1 MAEERED
8 RNPEGQPEREQQRR
22 RVPFH
27 RPRIERMVSEEE
39 IDIGGRL
46 FPMAGVSFLI
56 LLMLVAMAKD
66 LFSKSKIQ
74 VDVPRST
81 RIETELEENIAVTIT
96 KDSRVYVNDQEVSFD
111 TLAQVIERAHRQD
124 PDTAFWYTKLVL
136 IRADKSL
143 PFGTVLKALD
153 AAKKAK
159 SQRVAFAV
167 IREKEGQP

>member
-1 MAEERED
+1 MAEEPKVQQQP
-8 RNPEGQPEREQQRR
+8 PEEPEKRQRVR
-22 RVPFH
+22 FR
-27 RPRIERMVSEEE
+27 RPRIERMISEEE
-39 IDIGGRL
+39 IDIGGKL

-56 LLMLVAMAKD
+56 LLMLVAMARD

-96 KDSRVYVNDQEVSFD
+96 KDSRVYVNDQEVTFD
-111 TLAQVIERAHRQD
+111 TLDRVIERAHRQD
-124 PDTAFWYTKLVL
+124 PDTSFWYTKLVL

-167 IREKEGQP
+167 IREKEKQP

>member
-1 MAEERED
+1 MAEEPKVQQQP
-8 RNPEGQPEREQQRR
+8 PEEPEKRR
-22 RVPFH
+22 RVRFR
-27 RPRIERMVSEEE
+27 RPRIERMISEEE
-39 IDIGGRL
+39 IDIGGKL

-56 LLMLVAMAKD
+56 LLMLVAMARD

-96 KDSRVYVNDQEVSFD
+96 KDSRVYVNDQEVTFD
-111 TLAQVIERAHRQD
+111 TLDRVIERAHRQD

-167 IREKEGQP
+167 IREKEKQP

>member
-1 MAEERED
+1 MAEEPKVQQQP
-8 RNPEGQPEREQQRR
+8 PEEPEKRQRVR
-22 RVPFH
+22 FR
-27 RPRIERMVSEEE
+27 RPRIERMISEEE
-39 IDIGGRL
+39 IDIGG
-46 FPMAGVSFLI
+46 SFLI
-56 LLMLVAMAKD
+56 LLMLVAMARD

-96 KDSRVYVNDQEVSFD
+96 KDSRVYVNDQEVTFD
-111 TLAQVIERAHRQD
+111 TLDRVIERAHRQD

-167 IREKEGQP
+167 IREKEKQP

>member
-1 MAEERED
+1 MTEEPKVPQQP
-8 RNPEGQPEREQQRR
+8 PEEPEKRR
-22 RVPFH
+22 PVRFR

-39 IDIGGRL
+39 IDIGGKL

-56 LLMLVAMAKD
+56 LLMLVAMARD

-96 KDSRVYVNDQEVSFD
+96 KDSRVYVNDQEVTFD

-167 IREKEGQP
+167 IREKEKQP